1 MLEPSHYN
9 LMKTQNIELNSNNS
23 LKKAAEME
31 TEELT
36 MWFAFCNAL
45 KFVNIGEDIF
55 KETVAEHDIP
65 YKAIYNYVQ
74 TVSGDIKSCL
84 NSNGGIPMKYALESN
99 SDEARNIEEIDYHF
113 T

>member
-1 MLEPSHYN
+1 MN
-9 LMKTQNIELNSNNS
+9 TQSIELNSTNK
-23 LKKAAEME
+23 LKSAAEME

-45 KFVNIGEDIF
+45 KFVNVGEDLY

-74 TVSGDIKSCL
+74 TVSGDIKACL
-84 NSNGGIPMKYALESN
+84 KDSGGIPMKYALDARADES
-99 SDEARNIEEIDYHF
+99 RNIEEIDYHF
-113 T
+113 N